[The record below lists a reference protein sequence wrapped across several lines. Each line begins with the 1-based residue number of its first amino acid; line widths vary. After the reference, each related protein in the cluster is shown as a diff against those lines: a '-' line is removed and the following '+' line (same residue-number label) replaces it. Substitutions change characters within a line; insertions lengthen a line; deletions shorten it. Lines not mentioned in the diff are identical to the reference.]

1 MLMNTKPHTQ
11 PRGFTLIELLVV
23 VAIIAILAGLS
34 VPVIGRVMERARAT
48 EARAMVSDL
57 QIAITQYYSEYNRLP
72 GETGNSDTQY
82 DTIANTNL
90 VAVLLGENTSIGN
103 ITNANPR
110 RTAFIEPKYAKNVGA
125 SGQSTWAGGLVE
137 GAGDGG
143 PQLVDPWGNPYNIK
157 LDTNYDNL
165 IDNPLPETGPNQL
178 RRRVL
183 VWSLGIPGRD
193 SPITSWE

>member
-1 MLMNTKPHTQ
+1 MLMNTKLHTQ

-57 QIAITQYYSEYNRLP
+57 QIAVTQYYSEYNRLP

-82 DTIANTNL
+82 NTISDTNL
-90 VAVLLGENTSIGN
+90 VAVLLGENTSIGSIN
-103 ITNANPR
+103 NANPR

-137 GAGDGG
+137 NEGDG
-143 PQLVDPWGNPYNIK
+143 PQLVDPWGNPFYTL

-165 IDNPLPETGPNQL
+165 IDNPLPDTGPNQL

-183 VWSLGIPGRD
+183 VWSLGIPDRD
-193 SPITSWE
+193 SPLTSWQ

>member
-1 MLMNTKPHTQ
+1 MNTKSTPQ

-23 VAIIAILAGLS
+23 VAIIAILASFS
-34 VPVIGRVMERARAT
+34 VPVINRVMERARAT

-57 QIAITQYYSEYNRLP
+57 QIAVTQYYSEYNRLP
-72 GETGNSDTQY
+72 APTSNDDTQY
-82 DTIANTNL
+82 NTISNNDL
-90 VAVLLGENTSIGN
+90 VAVLLGENRSIGS
-103 ITNANPR
+103 IQNANPR

-137 GAGDGG
+137 VEGN
-143 PQLVDPWGNPYNIK
+143 PQLVDPWGNAYQIK

-165 IDNPLPETGPNQL
+165 IDNPLPESGPNQL

-183 VWSLGIPGRD
+183 VWSQGIPGRD